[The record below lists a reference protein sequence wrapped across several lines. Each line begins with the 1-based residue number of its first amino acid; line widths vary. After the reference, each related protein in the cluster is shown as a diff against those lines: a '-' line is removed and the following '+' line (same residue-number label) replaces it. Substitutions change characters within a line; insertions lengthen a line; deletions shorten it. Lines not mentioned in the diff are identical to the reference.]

1 MAIIKDIKK
10 LYKQLVIVVF
20 IIEKKLLS
28 RINSNKALITDVGY
42 GIRYSLF
49 IDVADIVQISISNRI
64 DIDVVINFL

>member
-42 GIRYSLF
+42 GSRYCLF

>member
-10 LYKQLVIVVF
+10 LYKQLAIVVF